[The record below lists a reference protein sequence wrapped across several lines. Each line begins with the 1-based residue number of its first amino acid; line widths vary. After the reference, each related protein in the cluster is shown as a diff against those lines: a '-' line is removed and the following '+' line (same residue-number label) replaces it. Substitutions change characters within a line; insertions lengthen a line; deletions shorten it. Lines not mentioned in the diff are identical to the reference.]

1 VKTALITGGAKG
13 IGLAISQEL
22 INDGWNVVI
31 TGRDAS
37 AIASAV
43 AGLAT
48 GPGKAVGKVMDVR
61 DRASIDAVFAEM
73 RTEFNSLDSLIN
85 CAGVIIR
92 DESEVL
98 SENDWNTV
106 IDTDLSGVFKC
117 SQAAYADLVKS
128 PGATIVNV
136 GSIAG
141 SVGIAGRAGYTAA
154 KAGLEGLTSVGIAG
168 RAGYTAAKAGLEGLT
183 RTLGLEWANHD
194 IRVNAVAP
202 GWTRTEMVAGGI
214 KDGRLSEAALTA
226 RIPQQRLAEP
236 SEIAKVIKFLMSAD
250 SSYITGQT
258 IVVDGGITINGN
270 T

>member
-1 VKTALITGGAKG
+1 MKTALITGGAKG

-22 INDGWNVVI
+22 ISEGWNIVI
-31 TGRDAS
+31 TGRDVT

-43 AGLAT
+43 AGLNS
-48 GPGKAVGKVMDVR
+48 GPGRAVGKVMDVR
-61 DRASIDAVFAEM
+61 DRPSIDAVFTEI
-73 RTEFNSLDSLIN
+73 RTEFESLDSLIN

-98 SENDWNTV
+98 SEQDWNTV

-154 KAGLEGLTSVGIAG
+154 KAGLEGLT
-168 RAGYTAAKAGLEGLT
+168 
-183 RTLGLEWANHD
+183 RTLGLEWADRD

-202 GWTRTEMVAGGI
+202 GWTRTEMVASGI
-214 KDGRLSEAALTA
+214 KDGRLSEASLTA

-236 SEIAKVIKFLMSAD
+236 SEIAKVVKFLISSD

-258 IVVDGGITINGN
+258 VVVDGGITINGN

>member
-1 VKTALITGGAKG
+1 MKTALITGGAKG

-31 TGRDAS
+31 TGRDAT
-37 AIASAV
+37 AIGSAV
-43 AGLAT
+43 AGLNS
-48 GPGKAVGKVMDVR
+48 GPGKAVGKIMDVR
-61 DRASIDAVFAEM
+61 DRASIDDVFAEI
-73 RTEFNSLDSLIN
+73 RTEFDSLDSLIN

-98 SENDWNTV
+98 SEQDWNTV

-154 KAGLEGLTSVGIAG
+154 KAGLEGLT
-168 RAGYTAAKAGLEGLT
+168 
-183 RTLGLEWANHD
+183 RTLGLEWADRD

-236 SEIAKVIKFLMSAD
+236 SEIAKVVKFLMSTD

>member
-13 IGLAISQEL
+13 IGLAISHEL

-31 TGRDAS
+31 TGRDAA
-37 AIASAV
+37 AIKIAV
-43 AGLAT
+43 AGL
-48 GPGKAVGKVMDVR
+48 GSSRGKAVGKVMDVR
-61 DRASIDAVFAEM
+61 DRASIDAVFAEV
-73 RTEFNSLDSLIN
+73 RSEFDSIDSLIN

-98 SENDWNTV
+98 SESDWNTV

-117 SQAAYADLVKS
+117 SQAAFSDLAKS

-154 KAGLEGLTSVGIAG
+154 KAGLEGLT
-168 RAGYTAAKAGLEGLT
+168 
-183 RTLGLEWANHD
+183 RTLGLEWADRD

-236 SEIAKVIKFLMSAD
+236 NEIAKVVKFLMSSD

>member
-1 VKTALITGGAKG
+1 MKTALVTGGAKG
-13 IGLAISQEL
+13 IGLAVSKEL
-22 INDGWNVVI
+22 VALGWNVVI
-31 TGRDAS
+31 TGRDS
-37 AIASAV
+37 AAITGAV
-43 AGLAT
+43 ASLDS

-61 DRASIDAVFAEM
+61 DRNSIDSVIAEI
-73 RTEFNSLDSLIN
+73 RNEFSSLDSLIN

-98 SENDWNTV
+98 SEADWNTV

-117 SQAAYADLVKS
+117 SQAAFADLEKS
-128 PGATIVNV
+128 SGATIVNV

-154 KAGLEGLTSVGIAG
+154 KAGLEGLT
-168 RAGYTAAKAGLEGLT
+168 
-183 RTLGLEWANHD
+183 RTLGLEWASRD

-214 KDGRLSEAALTA
+214 KVGRLSEAALTA

-236 SEIAKVIKFLMSAD
+236 SEIAKVVLFLMSSD

-258 IVVDGGITINGN
+258 ITVDGGITINGN

>member
-31 TGRDAS
+31 TGRDAA
-37 AIASAV
+37 AIKIAV
-43 AGLAT
+43 AGL
-48 GPGKAVGKVMDVR
+48 GSSRGKAVGKVMDVR
-61 DRASIDAVFAEM
+61 DRASIDAVFAEV
-73 RTEFNSLDSLIN
+73 RSEFDSIDSLIN

-92 DESEVL
+92 DDSEVL
-98 SENDWNTV
+98 SESDWNTV

-117 SQAAYADLVKS
+117 SQAAFSDLVKS

-154 KAGLEGLTSVGIAG
+154 KAGLEGLT
-168 RAGYTAAKAGLEGLT
+168 
-183 RTLGLEWANHD
+183 RTLGLEWADRD

-236 SEIAKVIKFLMSAD
+236 NEIAKVVKFLMSSD

>member
-1 VKTALITGGAKG
+1 MKTALITGGAKG

-22 INDGWNVVI
+22 VADGWNVVI
-31 TGRDAS
+31 TGRDS
-37 AIASAV
+37 TAIDAAV
-43 AGLAT
+43 AGLAF

-61 DRASIDAVFAEM
+61 DRSSIDAVFAQV
-73 RTEFNSLDSLIN
+73 RNEFDSLDSLIN

-92 DESEVL
+92 QESEEL
-98 SENDWNTV
+98 SEQDWETV
-106 IDTDLSGVFKC
+106 IDTDLSGVFRC
-117 SQAAYADLVKS
+117 SQAAFADLVKS
-128 PGATIVNV
+128 QGATIVNV

-141 SVGIAGRAGYTAA
+141 GVGI
-154 KAGLEGLTSVGIAG
+154 SG

-183 RTLGLEWANHD
+183 RTLGLEWADRD

-236 SEIAKVIKFLMSAD
+236 SEIAKVVKFLMSAD

-270 T
+270 S

>member
-22 INDGWNVVI
+22 ISDGWNVVI

-61 DRASIDAVFAEM
+61 DRASIDAVFTEI
-73 RTEFNSLDSLIN
+73 RTEFDSLDSLIN

-154 KAGLEGLTSVGIAG
+154 KAGLEGLT
-168 RAGYTAAKAGLEGLT
+168 
-183 RTLGLEWANHD
+183 RTLGLEWANRD

-236 SEIAKVIKFLMSAD
+236 SEIAKVVKFLMSAD

>member
-1 VKTALITGGAKG
+1 MKTALVTGGAKG

-22 INDGWNVVI
+22 VALGWNVVV
-31 TGRDAS
+31 TGRDAA
-37 AIASAV
+37 AIDTAV
-43 AGLAT
+43 AGLAS
-48 GPGKAVGKVMDVR
+48 GPGKAIGRVMDVR
-61 DRASIDAVFAEM
+61 NRTSIDAVIADT
-73 RTEFNSLDSLIN
+73 RSEFGSLDSLIN

-92 DESEVL
+92 NESEVL
-98 SENDWNTV
+98 SEADWETV

-117 SQAAYADLVKS
+117 SQAAFADLEKAK
-128 PGATIVNV
+128 GATIVNV

-154 KAGLEGLTSVGIAG
+154 KAGLEGLT
-168 RAGYTAAKAGLEGLT
+168 
-183 RTLGLEWANHD
+183 RTLGLEWADRD

-214 KDGRLSEAALTA
+214 KDGRLSEAALTS
-226 RIPQQRLAEP
+226 RIPQKRLAEP
-236 SEIAKVIKFLMSAD
+236 SEIAKVVLFLMSSD

-258 IVVDGGITINGN
+258 ITVDGGITINGN

>member
-31 TGRDAS
+31 TGRDAT

-43 AGLAT
+43 AGLNS

-61 DRASIDAVFAEM
+61 DRASIDAVFTEI
-73 RTEFNSLDSLIN
+73 RTEFDSLDSLIN

-92 DESEVL
+92 DESEIL
-98 SENDWNTV
+98 SEQDWNTV

-117 SQAAYADLVKS
+117 SQTAYADLVKS

-154 KAGLEGLTSVGIAG
+154 KAGLEGLT
-168 RAGYTAAKAGLEGLT
+168 
-183 RTLGLEWANHD
+183 RTLGLEWADRD
-194 IRVNAVAP
+194 IRVNAGAP

-236 SEIAKVIKFLMSAD
+236 SEIAKVVKFLMSTD

>member
-1 VKTALITGGAKG
+1 MKTALITGGAKG

-31 TGRDAS
+31 TGRDETAL
-37 AIASAV
+37 ANAV
-43 AGLAT
+43 AGLT
-48 GPGKAVGKVMDVR
+48 SGPGKAVGKVMDVR
-61 DRASIDAVFAEM
+61 DRASIDAVFTEM
-73 RTEFNSLDSLIN
+73 RTEFGSLDSLIN

-98 SENDWNTV
+98 SEQDWNTV

-117 SQAAYADLVKS
+117 SQAAYSDLVKS

-141 SVGIAGRAGYTAA
+141 SVGIAGRA
-154 KAGLEGLTSVGIAG
+154 S
-168 RAGYTAAKAGLEGLT
+168 YTAAKAGLEGLT
-183 RTLGLEWANHD
+183 RTLGLEWAQRD

-236 SEIAKVIKFLMSAD
+236 SEIAKVVKFLMSAD

-270 T
+270 S

>member
-31 TGRDAS
+31 TGRDAT

-43 AGLAT
+43 AGLNS

-61 DRASIDAVFAEM
+61 DRASIDAVFTEI
-73 RTEFNSLDSLIN
+73 RTEFDSLDSLIN

-92 DESEVL
+92 DESEIL
-98 SENDWNTV
+98 SEQDWNTV

-154 KAGLEGLTSVGIAG
+154 KAGLEGLT
-168 RAGYTAAKAGLEGLT
+168 
-183 RTLGLEWANHD
+183 RTLGLEWADRD

-236 SEIAKVIKFLMSAD
+236 SEIAKVVKFLMSTD

>member
-1 VKTALITGGAKG
+1 MKTALVTGGAKG

-22 INDGWNVVI
+22 VALGWNVVV
-31 TGRDAS
+31 TGRDAA
-37 AIASAV
+37 AIDTAV
-43 AGLAT
+43 AGLAS
-48 GPGKAVGKVMDVR
+48 GPGKAIGRVMDVR
-61 DRASIDAVFAEM
+61 DRTSIDSVIADT
-73 RTEFNSLDSLIN
+73 RSEFGSLDSLIN

-92 DESEVL
+92 NESEVL
-98 SENDWNTV
+98 SEADWETV

-117 SQAAYADLVKS
+117 SQAAFTDLEKAK
-128 PGATIVNV
+128 GATIVNV

-154 KAGLEGLTSVGIAG
+154 KAGLEGLT
-168 RAGYTAAKAGLEGLT
+168 
-183 RTLGLEWANHD
+183 RTLGLEWADRD

-214 KDGRLSEAALTA
+214 KDGRLSEAALTS
-226 RIPQQRLAEP
+226 RIPQKRLAEP
-236 SEIAKVIKFLMSAD
+236 SEIAKVVLFLMSSD

-258 IVVDGGITINGN
+258 ITVDGGITINGN

>member
-1 VKTALITGGAKG
+1 MNTALVTGGAKG

-22 INDGWNVVI
+22 VALGWNVVV
-31 TGRDAS
+31 TGRDAA
-37 AIASAV
+37 AIDAAV
-43 AGLAT
+43 AGLAS
-48 GPGKAVGKVMDVR
+48 GPGKAIGRVMDVR
-61 DRASIDAVFAEM
+61 DRASIDSVIADI
-73 RTEFNSLDSLIN
+73 RSEFGSLDSLIN

-92 DESEVL
+92 NESEVL
-98 SENDWNTV
+98 SEADWETV

-117 SQAAYADLVKS
+117 SQAAFADLEKAK
-128 PGATIVNV
+128 GATIVNV

-154 KAGLEGLTSVGIAG
+154 KAGLEGLT
-168 RAGYTAAKAGLEGLT
+168 
-183 RTLGLEWANHD
+183 RTLGLEWADRD

-214 KDGRLSEAALTA
+214 KDGRLSEAALTS
-226 RIPQQRLAEP
+226 RIPQKRLAEP
-236 SEIAKVIKFLMSAD
+236 SEIAKVVLFLMSSD

-258 IVVDGGITINGN
+258 ITVDGGITINGN

>member
-1 VKTALITGGAKG
+1 LDMKTALVTGGAKG

-22 INDGWNVVI
+22 VAFGWNVVV
-31 TGRDAS
+31 TGRDAA
-37 AIASAV
+37 AIDTAV
-43 AGLAT
+43 AGLAS
-48 GPGKAVGKVMDVR
+48 GPGKAIGRVMDVR
-61 DRASIDAVFAEM
+61 NRTSIDAVIADT
-73 RTEFNSLDSLIN
+73 RSEFGSLDSLIN

-92 DESEVL
+92 NESEVL
-98 SENDWNTV
+98 SEADWETV

-117 SQAAYADLVKS
+117 SQAAFADLEKAK
-128 PGATIVNV
+128 GATIVNV

-154 KAGLEGLTSVGIAG
+154 KAGLEGLT
-168 RAGYTAAKAGLEGLT
+168 
-183 RTLGLEWANHD
+183 RTLGLEWADRD

-214 KDGRLSEAALTA
+214 KDGRLSEAALTS
-226 RIPQQRLAEP
+226 RIPQKRLAEP
-236 SEIAKVIKFLMSAD
+236 SEIAKVVLFLMSSD

-258 IVVDGGITINGN
+258 ITVDGGITINGN

>member
-1 VKTALITGGAKG
+1 MKTALVTGGAKG

-31 TGRDAS
+31 TGRDETAL
-37 AIASAV
+37 ANAV
-43 AGLAT
+43 AGLT
-48 GPGKAVGKVMDVR
+48 SGPGKAVGKVMDVR
-61 DRASIDAVFAEM
+61 DRASIDAVFTEM
-73 RTEFNSLDSLIN
+73 RTEFGSLDSLIN

-98 SENDWNTV
+98 SEQDWNTV

-117 SQAAYADLVKS
+117 SQAAYSDLVKS

-141 SVGIAGRAGYTAA
+141 SVGIAGRA
-154 KAGLEGLTSVGIAG
+154 S
-168 RAGYTAAKAGLEGLT
+168 YTAAKAGLEGLT
-183 RTLGLEWANHD
+183 RTLGLEWAQRD

-236 SEIAKVIKFLMSAD
+236 SEIAKVVKFLMSAD

-270 T
+270 S

>member
-1 VKTALITGGAKG
+1 MRTALITGGAKG

-31 TGRDAS
+31 TGRDAT
-37 AIASAV
+37 AIGSAV
-43 AGLAT
+43 AGLNS

-61 DRASIDAVFAEM
+61 DRASIDEVLAEI
-73 RTEFNSLDSLIN
+73 RTEFDSLDSLIN

-98 SENDWNTV
+98 SEQDWNTV

-154 KAGLEGLTSVGIAG
+154 KAGLEGLT
-168 RAGYTAAKAGLEGLT
+168 
-183 RTLGLEWANHD
+183 RTLGLEWADRD

-236 SEIAKVIKFLMSAD
+236 SEIAKVVKFLMSTD

>member
-1 VKTALITGGAKG
+1 MKTALVTGGAKG

-22 INDGWNVVI
+22 VALGWNVVV
-31 TGRDAS
+31 TGRDAA
-37 AIASAV
+37 AIDTAV
-43 AGLAT
+43 SGLAS
-48 GPGKAVGKVMDVR
+48 GPGKAIGRVMDVR
-61 DRASIDAVFAEM
+61 DRTSIDSVITDT
-73 RTEFNSLDSLIN
+73 RSEFGSLDSLIN

-92 DESEVL
+92 NESEVL
-98 SENDWNTV
+98 SEADWETV

-117 SQAAYADLVKS
+117 SQAAFADLEKAK
-128 PGATIVNV
+128 GATIVNV

-154 KAGLEGLTSVGIAG
+154 KAGLEGLT
-168 RAGYTAAKAGLEGLT
+168 
-183 RTLGLEWANHD
+183 RTLGLEWADRN

-226 RIPQQRLAEP
+226 RIPQKRLAEP
-236 SEIAKVIKFLMSAD
+236 SEIAKVVLFLMSSD

-258 IVVDGGITINGN
+258 ITVDGGITINGN